1 MMNARCLQAI
11 RHFYGLGPEV
21 HLESHL
27 VTRSTTDVERPKRLY
42 FINPGISRPWSNWLP
57 CTVAVRLWV
66 TTMETETRQ
75 ERAGRFRSGPHRS
88 LKP

>member
-1 MMNARCLQAI
+1 MDPLSVQAI

-42 FINPGISRPWSNWLP
+42 FINPGGIRP
-57 CTVAVRLWV
+57 
-66 TTMETETRQ
+66 
-75 ERAGRFRSGPHRS
+75 
-88 LKP
+88 